1 MFRAKRGVLS
11 IVMLPPA
18 ASTIRLVFLSP
29 PASFTS
35 LSGCLPSFVI
45 LAVIISPSVF
55 ISRKIQDIQLEKI
68 QNGTFKDEI
77 IDAEIRSLFMKL
89 SDIRNNIEPH
99 NNISK
104 YYNQFV
110 ALRNEIYNAPQ
121 KNFSIDSS
129 GRGQSRKKG
138 ISRQSF
144 DTVLYSFALC
154 HNLR

>member
-55 ISRKIQDIQLEKI
+55 ISRKIL
-68 QNGTFKDEI
+68 
-77 IDAEIRSLFMKL
+77 
-89 SDIRNNIEPH
+89 
-99 NNISK
+99 
-104 YYNQFV
+104 
-110 ALRNEIYNAPQ
+110 
-121 KNFSIDSS
+121 
-129 GRGQSRKKG
+129 
-138 ISRQSF
+138 
-144 DTVLYSFALC
+144 
-154 HNLR
+154 